1 MFVLGKKEELSPAVQ
16 LPAKLAEVFEGPADV
31 RGAYGGRGSAK
42 TRTFAKMTA
51 VRALMW
57 DQMGREGV
65 IVCGREHLN
74 SLDDSSMAEVK
85 LAIQSE
91 PWLAREFDIGE
102 KYIRT
107 KSKRIS
113 YKFSGMEKKT
123 VMSLKSKARILLL
136 WADEA
141 EPITDAA
148 WDIVL
153 PTLREED
160 SELWVTWNPMRKS
173 SATDRRFR
181 QTKDPRFKVV
191 ELNWRDNPWFPKILE
206 RQRLRWLE
214 NDPDSYDHVW
224 EGAYATAVKGAYFT
238 KQLSAMRREGRL
250 CRVAADPLMT
260 YRLFCDIGGTGRN
273 SDAFSMWGA
282 QFIGREVRVLDY
294 YEQVGQAVGHH
305 LIWMRDHGYQP
316 NNTGIWLP
324 HDGATKDK
332 VYSVSYQSAF
342 EAADY
347 PVEVVPNQG
356 HGAAVARINSLRRIF
371 PAIWMNDSTTQ
382 SGVEA
387 LGWYHEKW
395 DDERDVGLGPEHDW
409 ASHGCI
415 DGDSIVSTARGNIA
429 IRDVVVGD
437 MVETPA
443 GYAHVSFSG
452 MTKIATEI
460 VEMTL
465 IDGSVLIMTP
475 EHKVFTTRGVIA
487 ADALRYNDAVFTM
500 ESAPCLPYQ
509 EIKSAGYRDA
519 LIESFK
525 EKNTG
530 YGQKEGFTQVKSG
543 ANNVYCILRF
553 IAQYMASLR
562 LGQKLSALMVTCAIS
577 IQTTGSSSAKL
588 WTGCTKFRKKMGSG
602 SITSQRD
609 TTKLTMKGTEE
620 SPCTDMSG
628 KSTTESSQ
636 QACTFTTLMVTSRTT
651 ALAIWSYLLQAI
663 TAFTMAA
670 QTNGL
675 EAKQTSNKSSVLVKL
690 LRRGIQALMDLL
702 GIHGMGKNLGKTG
715 QQPLSSAASAEI
727 TTKPSIR
734 GSQSSVV
741 KIAKLR
747 LCTGEAAR
755 RPVYDLT
762 VDHQHCYIANGVL
775 VSNSDAAGLMAIVAE
790 DAMRPGQGVRRDK
803 AFRRSGSPLAT

>member
-1 MFVLGKKEELSPAVQ
+1 MSPAVQ

-356 HGAAVARINSLRRIF
+356 HGAAVARINALRRIF

-409 ASHGCI
+409 ASHG
-415 DGDSIVSTARGNIA
+415 
-429 IRDVVVGD
+429 
-437 MVETPA
+437 
-443 GYAHVSFSG
+443 
-452 MTKIATEI
+452 
-460 VEMTL
+460 
-465 IDGSVLIMTP
+465 
-475 EHKVFTTRGVIA
+475 
-487 ADALRYNDAVFTM
+487 
-500 ESAPCLPYQ
+500 
-509 EIKSAGYRDA
+509 
-519 LIESFK
+519 
-525 EKNTG
+525 
-530 YGQKEGFTQVKSG
+530 
-543 ANNVYCILRF
+543 
-553 IAQYMASLR
+553 
-562 LGQKLSALMVTCAIS
+562 
-577 IQTTGSSSAKL
+577 
-588 WTGCTKFRKKMGSG
+588 
-602 SITSQRD
+602 
-609 TTKLTMKGTEE
+609 
-620 SPCTDMSG
+620 
-628 KSTTESSQ
+628 
-636 QACTFTTLMVTSRTT
+636 
-651 ALAIWSYLLQAI
+651 
-663 TAFTMAA
+663 
-670 QTNGL
+670 
-675 EAKQTSNKSSVLVKL
+675 
-690 LRRGIQALMDLL
+690 
-702 GIHGMGKNLGKTG
+702 
-715 QQPLSSAASAEI
+715 
-727 TTKPSIR
+727 
-734 GSQSSVV
+734 
-741 KIAKLR
+741 
-747 LCTGEAAR
+747 
-755 RPVYDLT
+755 
-762 VDHQHCYIANGVL
+762 
-775 VSNSDAAGLMAIVAE
+775 SDAAGLMAIVAE

>member
-1 MFVLGKKEELSPAVQ
+1 MSPGIQ
-16 LPAKLAEVFEGPADV
+16 LPGKLAAVFDGEADV
-31 RGAYGGRGSAK
+31 RGSYGGRGSGK

-57 DQMGREGV
+57 DAAGREGV

-91 PWLAREFDIGE
+91 PWLAPHFDIGE

-107 KSKRIS
+107 KSKRIA

-282 QFIGREVRVLDY
+282 QFVGREVRVLDY
-294 YEQVGQAVGHH
+294 YEQVGQDVGHH
-305 LIWMRDHGYQP
+305 LGWMRDHGYLP

-356 HGAAVARINSLRRIF
+356 HGAAVARINALRRIF
-371 PAIWMNDSTTQ
+371 PAIWMNDSTTK

-409 ASHGCI
+409 ASHG
-415 DGDSIVSTARGNIA
+415 
-429 IRDVVVGD
+429 
-437 MVETPA
+437 
-443 GYAHVSFSG
+443 
-452 MTKIATEI
+452 
-460 VEMTL
+460 
-465 IDGSVLIMTP
+465 
-475 EHKVFTTRGVIA
+475 
-487 ADALRYNDAVFTM
+487 
-500 ESAPCLPYQ
+500 
-509 EIKSAGYRDA
+509 
-519 LIESFK
+519 
-525 EKNTG
+525 
-530 YGQKEGFTQVKSG
+530 
-543 ANNVYCILRF
+543 
-553 IAQYMASLR
+553 
-562 LGQKLSALMVTCAIS
+562 
-577 IQTTGSSSAKL
+577 
-588 WTGCTKFRKKMGSG
+588 
-602 SITSQRD
+602 
-609 TTKLTMKGTEE
+609 
-620 SPCTDMSG
+620 
-628 KSTTESSQ
+628 
-636 QACTFTTLMVTSRTT
+636 
-651 ALAIWSYLLQAI
+651 
-663 TAFTMAA
+663 
-670 QTNGL
+670 
-675 EAKQTSNKSSVLVKL
+675 
-690 LRRGIQALMDLL
+690 
-702 GIHGMGKNLGKTG
+702 
-715 QQPLSSAASAEI
+715 
-727 TTKPSIR
+727 
-734 GSQSSVV
+734 
-741 KIAKLR
+741 
-747 LCTGEAAR
+747 
-755 RPVYDLT
+755 
-762 VDHQHCYIANGVL
+762 
-775 VSNSDAAGLMAIVAE
+775 SDAAGLMAIVAE

>member
-1 MFVLGKKEELSPAVQ
+1 MSPAVQ

-31 RGAYGGRGSAK
+31 RGAYGGRGSGK
-42 TRTFAKMTA
+42 TRTFAKLTA

-282 QFIGREVRVLDY
+282 QFVGREVRVLDY
-294 YEQVGQAVGHH
+294 YEQVGQDVGHH
-305 LIWMRDHGYQP
+305 LGWMRDHGYLP

-356 HGAAVARINSLRRIF
+356 HGAAVARINALRRIF

-409 ASHGCI
+409 ASHG
-415 DGDSIVSTARGNIA
+415 
-429 IRDVVVGD
+429 
-437 MVETPA
+437 
-443 GYAHVSFSG
+443 
-452 MTKIATEI
+452 
-460 VEMTL
+460 
-465 IDGSVLIMTP
+465 
-475 EHKVFTTRGVIA
+475 
-487 ADALRYNDAVFTM
+487 
-500 ESAPCLPYQ
+500 
-509 EIKSAGYRDA
+509 
-519 LIESFK
+519 
-525 EKNTG
+525 
-530 YGQKEGFTQVKSG
+530 
-543 ANNVYCILRF
+543 
-553 IAQYMASLR
+553 
-562 LGQKLSALMVTCAIS
+562 
-577 IQTTGSSSAKL
+577 
-588 WTGCTKFRKKMGSG
+588 
-602 SITSQRD
+602 
-609 TTKLTMKGTEE
+609 
-620 SPCTDMSG
+620 
-628 KSTTESSQ
+628 
-636 QACTFTTLMVTSRTT
+636 
-651 ALAIWSYLLQAI
+651 
-663 TAFTMAA
+663 
-670 QTNGL
+670 
-675 EAKQTSNKSSVLVKL
+675 
-690 LRRGIQALMDLL
+690 
-702 GIHGMGKNLGKTG
+702 
-715 QQPLSSAASAEI
+715 
-727 TTKPSIR
+727 
-734 GSQSSVV
+734 
-741 KIAKLR
+741 
-747 LCTGEAAR
+747 
-755 RPVYDLT
+755 
-762 VDHQHCYIANGVL
+762 
-775 VSNSDAAGLMAIVAE
+775 SDAAGLMAIVAE